1 MTTIYMYKAL
11 GIPYAKNNS
20 ISSADKYHD
29 LSLFIDTCMTNINLC
44 NVTCINVILQLNF
57 NQNNI

>member
-1 MTTIYMYKAL
+1 MYKAL

-29 LSLFIDTCMTNINLC
+29 LSLFIDTCMTKYKFVQCTLHKCYFTIE
-44 NVTCINVILQLNF
+44 F
-57 NQNNI
+57 

>member
-1 MTTIYMYKAL
+1 MYKAL

-20 ISSADKYHD
+20 ISSADKYYD

-44 NVTCINVILQLNF
+44 NVLCINVILQLNF